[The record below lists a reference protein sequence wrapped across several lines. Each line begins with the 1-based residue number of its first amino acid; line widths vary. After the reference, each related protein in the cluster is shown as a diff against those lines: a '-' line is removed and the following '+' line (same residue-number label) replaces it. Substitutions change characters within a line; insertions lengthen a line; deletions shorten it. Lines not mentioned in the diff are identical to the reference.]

1 MYRFS
6 LTISFLFKN
15 NININKGACLIKQKR
30 SLIKF
35 LTSKLKLF
43 KNLPH
48 FNFAITGTT
57 Q

>member
-6 LTISFLFKN
+6 LRIISFLFKN
-15 NININKGACLIKQKR
+15 NININKGACLIKQK
-30 SLIKF
+30 LPNKVF
-35 LTSKLKLF
+35 NVKLKLF

>member
-6 LTISFLFKN
+6 LRIISFLFKN
-15 NININKGACLIKQKR
+15 NININKGAFLIKQK
-30 SLIKF
+30 LPNKVF
-35 LTSKLKLF
+35 NVKLKLF